1 MLSYAEKFLTIARR
15 SWRKSGRTGPK
26 CVSLSLVELFSI
38 LASACE
44 LVISCTLS
52 LHSSNYIFPR
62 MLDELQKKIDDFT
75 VCMDKITDLQ
85 VKICELTD
93 PPSESEPLFSY
104 FAWCSLNCSTIPH
117 MVNGSYTAIL
127 RSLKKSVMEL
137 FVDVSKK
144 DVSMNNCL
152 RRCRWGNTVIIYPM
166 PISL

>member
-1 MLSYAEKFLTIARR
+1 MDCVSSLNPFMMLSYGDKFFIIARR

-38 LASACE
+38 LAF
-44 LVISCTLS
+44 SCTLS

-75 VCMDKITDLQ
+75 VCMEKITDLQ

-104 FAWCSLNCSTIPH
+104 FAWCSLNCSTIPL
-117 MVNGSYTAIL
+117 MVSGPYTAIL
-127 RSLKKSVMEL
+127 RSLKKNVMEL
-137 FVDVSKK
+137 FIDVSKK
-144 DVSMNNCL
+144 DVAMNNCL
-152 RRCRWGNTVIIYPM
+152 KRCR
-166 PISL
+166 